1 MFKVG
6 DVVRF
11 ATGKVEY
18 EVNSIEG
25 SMVSVTKV
33 AVVGDGQRA
42 VNKTA
47 NADRI
52 RLVRSVNSGRDSD
65 VAREQSLQEDEHRG
79 EVEDLGRDT
88 RDEFDGETEISSRYN
103 RRATRSVAFG
113 HLIKQPSPEKPQETI
128 GAVIRDEVPAHVP
141 GESPAAYKA
150 RTGIKLDGRR
160 TSYGRAILVAL
171 QPKLAP
177 IGVKTRKARGRKAD
191 RG

>member
-1 MFKVG
+1 MFNVG
-6 DVVRF
+6 DLVKF
-11 ATGKVEY
+11 KTGKTEY
-18 EVNSIEG
+18 EVRSIEG

-65 VAREQSLQEDEHRG
+65 AAREQSFDEAAG
-79 EVEDLGRDT
+79 PSKE
-88 RDEFDGETEISSRYN
+88 
-103 RRATRSVAFG
+103 ARSVAFG

-128 GAVIRDEVPAHVP
+128 GAVIRDEIPAHVP

-160 TSYGRAILVAL
+160 TSFGRALLVAL

-177 IGVKTRKARGRKAD
+177 IGVKTRRGQGRKSR